1 MLASI
6 HCPDFGSVTIA
17 VVQVQG
23 HHGEITGQCQG
34 LVTAGDR
41 LPALFSIP
49 HELHFIIGALR
60 LIWDGQPAEDV
71 VEKFCFKP
79 HRWRAGQFVSAGA
92 EAQAEERRERH

>member
-23 HHGEITGQCQG
+23 HHGEITGQRQG

-49 HELHFIIGALR
+49 GEISGWALVEELVLKPTSFKREGR
-60 LIWDGQPAEDV
+60 GQ
-71 VEKFCFKP
+71 
-79 HRWRAGQFVSAGA
+79 G
-92 EAQAEERRERH
+92 RELP